1 MGSVSLQAD
10 ASCSVFPEA
19 NSRGRRR
26 LFGRAAALRPS
37 SAARPGSFGRV
48 GRATRDFKLTRRT
61 PARGGP
67 CTGARRR
74 RTATGLQGRPG
85 VCGRTLKSPPGPD
98 LFALAHLKNRSDGCA
113 CGRWLFPAFPIT
125 RRAGPPDAPLSK
137 PSDSCR
143 FTPPKRIR
151 RQARRMKAA
160 RNPAASASIA
170 AIRQTSPC
178 LSGAASAAV
187 WLRARRPRDGR
198 APAALAHSSGQAVGK
213 SGLAG
218 TGNRPARTS
227 RSPALRG
234 NRVRS
239 CSRLDA
245 GMQAAI
251 MMRESACSL
260 SRR

>member
-1 MGSVSLQAD
+1 LQAD

-187 WLRARRPRDGR
+187 WLRVRAASATAGR
-198 APAALAHSSGQAVGK
+198 LLRWRILLVRLSENPVWQGQGTGLQGLPEAPHFGGTACVPAAALTRGCK
-213 SGLAG
+213 
-218 TGNRPARTS
+218 RP
-227 RSPALRG
+227 
-234 NRVRS
+234 
-239 CSRLDA
+239 
-245 GMQAAI
+245 
-251 MMRESACSL
+251 
-260 SRR
+260 